1 MRNARAVRR
10 LLCAKTYKRMLIYG
24 ESGFEFKLITLR
36 LVVITNS
43 RKYRIKSTTKR
54 GVFAVC
60 NGQSDGP

>member
-1 MRNARAVRR
+1 MP
-10 LLCAKTYKRMLIYG
+10 IYG
-24 ESGFEFKLITLR
+24 ESGFEFKLITLK